1 MWKKILKWVLIFLF
15 VVLLLLASVALVFL
29 LNWPLWTVVL
39 VILGEAALI
48 LIFYFLYRLWAKRK
62 EDRFVEEIAG
72 EEISPVSEAP
82 PEERDRLKE
91 IQERWKE
98 AVDALRKS
106 HLKKYGNPLYVLPWY
121 MVIGE
126 SATGKTTAIR
136 NANLSSPF
144 TETSRTQGVSGTRN
158 CDWWFFDHAI
168 ILDTAGRYAIPLEES
183 KDREEWFR
191 FLSLLAKYRKKE
203 PINGLIVTVSV
214 ENLQTKNFDELRRDG
229 FQLRQRIDELMKKL
243 GVRFPVYVLI
253 TKADLVEGMMPFFEQ
268 LPESC
273 LNQAL
278 GKINR
283 DPDGKSSTVFFD
295 EAFAELVG
303 EIKDIR
309 LELAKDMPP
318 EVAAKGALLFPEEL
332 ERLYGPLHI
341 FLGALFQ
348 ETPYQE
354 QPLFRGFYFT
364 SGRQEGQPFSHFLSA
379 LGLGERSES
388 LPAGNKSCFLHD
400 FFTKIL
406 LKDRELL
413 TPTRR
418 ALYWR
423 RLTQNIG
430 LATWILIALLA
441 IGVLTFSFVQ
451 NMGTIRTAAREIP
464 TKLKVSNDIPT
475 NIKEL
480 DKYRQVLVRLH
491 KRNSSWWIPRMGL
504 RQSLVLERKLATQYV
519 KLFQE
524 KILWPLDDNYGRQL
538 ALVTAETPHPLI
550 ASNVDLLTR
559 RLYLIKARMNG
570 SHFKE
575 LSSMKQ
581 PDYVFYLKTSL
592 SAENPENLAAPAKRT
607 YLTYLSYQ
615 GEDRYLKKEFQ
626 ELNEWLKKLLK
637 TRGIGLFWLTSWAN
651 LQKETLKPVTYTFFW
666 GGDEKLENEIGPHI
680 ARAYTP
686 EGYAAITS
694 FINEIAD
701 VYEDPQGLEAHKKA
715 YFKVY
720 KSEYLKA
727 WEGFVK
733 AFPDGY
739 KLWPERVGQREIAS
753 RFGSNSSPYRKLFKV
768 LPVELVPARGG
779 TEPGWIEELDS
790 YLRLGNPEY
799 QRLLKTGRKGFRA
812 FMMKGGSKFYK
823 WVKRELQGQEAAKVY
838 DRDKLAYNFITRYKS
853 GINTFAHQILSP
865 KSCFES
871 ASKAFE
877 EGYSKLVAPKHP
889 ILSAEWNYEKYKNIM
904 TNGSSDEE
912 AFWGLLEGQIKFLW
926 HFCVQETAYYLQELW
941 EKDVLSEVEGLPSNR
956 AMEILLGQ
964 QGKLWSFLSG
974 PAAPFVERKGR
985 RGYRLKV
992 VMGESVPL
1000 NTSFLNFAKRGKVG
1014 RGVVTGTHTVHI
1026 ATLPT
1031 DANVGARLKPHET
1044 KLVLKCSSGTQT
1056 LINYNYPRSADFE
1069 WNPESCDEVI
1079 LQIMVGDVVLTKR
1092 YQGVEAFPSFLRD
1105 FRYGKKTFRRRDFP
1119 KQASKLAEYGIK
1131 TITVKYKL
1139 RGHLPI
1145 INVLGVAPR
1154 RVPKQIISV
1163 ESQQGKSGK

>member
-1 MWKKILKWVLIFLF
+1 MWKKILKWVLIAIFI
-15 VVLLLLASVALVFL
+15 VLLLLASVALVFL
-29 LNWPLWTVVL
+29 LNWPLWTVIL
-39 VILGEAALI
+39 VILGEAALL
-48 LIFYFLYRLWAKRK
+48 LIIYFLYRLWVKRK
-62 EDRFVEEIAG
+62 EDKFVEEIAG
-72 EEISPVSEAP
+72 EEVSPVSEAP

-98 AVDALRKS
+98 AVNALRKS
-106 HLKKYGNPLYVLPWY
+106 HLRKYGNPLYVLPWY

-144 TETSRTQGVSGTRN
+144 AETSKTQGVSGTRN

-168 ILDTAGRYAIPLEES
+168 ILDTAGRYAIPLEDT

-203 PINGLIVTVSV
+203 PINGLIITVSV
-214 ENLQTKNFDELRRDG
+214 ENLQTKSFDELRRDG
-229 FQLRQRIDELMKKL
+229 FQLRQRVDELMKKL

-253 TKADLVEGMMPFFEQ
+253 TKSDLIEGMMPFFEQ

-278 GKINR
+278 GKVNL
-283 DPDGKSSTVFFD
+283 DLDAKDSSEFFE
-295 EAFAELVG
+295 EAFSSLVE
-303 EIKDIR
+303 EIKELR

-318 EVAAKGALLFPEEL
+318 SVAARGAMLFPEEL
-332 ERLYGPLHI
+332 ERLYAPLQT
-341 FLGALFQ
+341 FVGALFQ

-379 LGLGERSES
+379 LGLGSRGET
-388 LPAGNKSCFLHD
+388 LPAGNKSVFLHD
-400 FFTKIL
+400 FFTRIL

-464 TKLKVSNDIPT
+464 TKLKVSTDIVT

-480 DKYRQVLVRLH
+480 DKYRQVLERLH

-504 RQSLVLERKLATQYV
+504 QQSLVLERKLAKQYV

-524 KILWPLDDNYGRQL
+524 KVLWPLDDNYGRQL
-538 ALVTAETPHPLI
+538 ALVSSQTPHPII

-559 RLYLIKARMNG
+559 RLYLLKARMARKD
-570 SHFKE
+570 FDA

-581 PDYVFYLKTSL
+581 PNYAFYLKSSLGLENPGTL
-592 SAENPENLAAPAKRT
+592 SAPTQRT
-607 YLTYLSYQ
+607 YLTYLAFQ

-637 TRGIGLFWLTSWAN
+637 TEGIGLFWLTSWAN

-666 GGDEKLENEIGPHI
+666 GGDEKLENQIGPHI

-686 EGYAAITS
+686 EGWASITA

-701 VYEDPQGLEAHKKA
+701 VYEDPEGLEAHKKA
-715 YFKVY
+715 YVKVY
-720 KSEYLKA
+720 RSEYFKA
-727 WEGFVK
+727 WENFLK
-733 AFPDGY
+733 AFPNGY

-753 RFGSNSSPYRKLFKV
+753 RFGGNSSPYRKLFKV
-768 LPVELVPARGG
+768 LPVELAPVRGENEPAWVGQ
-779 TEPGWIEELDS
+779 IDS
-790 YLRLGNPEY
+790 YLRLGSREY
-799 QRLLKTGRKGFRA
+799 QRLLKTGKKGFRA

-823 WVKRELQGQEAAKVY
+823 WVKREIQGEEAAKIY
-838 DRDKLAYNFITRYKS
+838 DRDKLAYRFLTKYQS
-853 GINTFAHQILSP
+853 GINTFSHEILSP

-877 EGYSKLVAPKHP
+877 EGYSKLVAPGHP
-889 ILSAEWNYEKYKNIM
+889 ILSAEWNYEKYRNIM
-904 TNGSSDEE
+904 SKGSADEA
-912 AFWGLLEGQIKFLW
+912 AFWGLMEGPVKFLW
-926 HFCVQETAYYLQELW
+926 HFCVLETGYYLQELW
-941 EKDVLSEVEGLPSNR
+941 EKDVLSEIEGLPSNK

-974 PAAPFVERKGR
+974 PAAPFVKRKGR

-992 VMGESVPL
+992 VLGESVPL
-1000 NTSFLNFAKRGKVG
+1000 NTNFLGFARRGKAG

-1026 ATLPT
+1026 ETLPT
-1031 DANVGARLKPHET
+1031 DANVGAKLKPHET
-1044 KLVLKCSSGTQT
+1044 RLVLKCSSGVQK

-1092 YQGVEAFPSFLRD
+1092 YQGVEAFPSFLRE
-1105 FRYGKKTFRRRDFP
+1105 FRHGKRTFKRRDFP
-1119 KQASKLAEYGIK
+1119 KQAQKLAEYGIK
-1131 TITVKYKL
+1131 TITVKYKF
-1139 RGHLPI
+1139 RGHLPL

-1154 RVPKQIISV
+1154 QIPRQIISV
-1163 ESQQGKSGK
+1163 KDTQNKNR